1 MRRACAR
8 SAGNR
13 EAGEIGCMA
22 SFQKVV
28 TGWLVF
34 KFEPI
39 LRAALCRRNYENHQ
53 IE

>member
-1 MRRACAR
+1 
-8 SAGNR
+8 
-13 EAGEIGCMA
+13 MA

-28 TGWLVF
+28 TEWPVF
-34 KFEPI
+34 KSGPI

>member
-1 MRRACAR
+1 
-8 SAGNR
+8 
-13 EAGEIGCMA
+13 MA

-28 TGWLVF
+28 TGWPVF
-34 KFEPI
+34 KFGSI